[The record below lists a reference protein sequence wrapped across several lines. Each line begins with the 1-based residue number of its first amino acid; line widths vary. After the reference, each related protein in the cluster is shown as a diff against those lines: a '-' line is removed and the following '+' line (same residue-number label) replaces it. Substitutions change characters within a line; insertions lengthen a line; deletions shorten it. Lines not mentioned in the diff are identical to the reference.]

1 MTSLTG
7 SIYPLSLSSVWWVTL
22 WFPPLLCT
30 KTLVS
35 AVIQRSGTKL
45 TFKTDQ
51 EERIKVLLRSEDLC
65 GSPGAAQEILNRSS
79 TLMQEAA
86 RIVSSLHS
94 DLKHR
99 HSSFTRTRWLATH
112 IKSRPAGPLFS
123 LRWVMELI
131 KQTLP
136 RPLKSNLLL
145 AAVKSEPNLLY
156 LICSTQREHVEG
168 QRTAVSIYYPPKHP
182 EDKIVSQ
189 HKWAAEATKSAKVI
203 NGRIIKWKAGM
214 EVI

>member
-22 WFPPLLCT
+22 WFPPLVCT

-45 TFKTDQ
+45 TFKT
-51 EERIKVLLRSEDLC
+51 DLC